1 MKHCVLAK
9 FAAEVTK
16 AERQAMVPVVKDLFE
31 HTTEIDG
38 IHSVTL
44 RTNCIDR
51 ENRFDIMI
59 VIDMEPEALPA
70 YDECSW
76 HKQWKADYSKYLQ
89 AKAIFDYEE

>member
-16 AERQAMVPVVKDLFE
+16 AEKQEMIPAIRALFE
-31 HTTEIDG
+31 NTTAIDG
-38 IHSVTL
+38 IHSVKL
-44 RTNCIDR
+44 HSNCIDR
-51 ENRFDIMI
+51 ENRYDIMI
-59 VIDMEPEALPA
+59 VIDMAPEALPA
-70 YDECSW
+70 YDECTW